1 MTQQWKRVKPHRW
14 WAVTW
19 RDGSTRWVCA
29 TRDEAR
35 ARRRGTLSPENT
47 RIAQCLLVE
56 EQKYR
61 VPK

>member
-1 MTQQWKRVKPHRW
+1 MNQQWKRLRPQRW

-19 RDGSTRWVCA
+19 RNGQTFAICRTRW
-29 TRDEAR
+29 EAR